1 MKDEKKLPN
10 DFDVDV
16 SKWTKENPNHV
27 LDGLP
32 IDEVEKIYV
41 QTGWMPLK
49 KDRRLGRRNKGQ
61 TPPGTKEVLIFE
73 RTKEVLIF
81 EN

>member
-1 MKDEKKLPN
+1 MAIGSIPIGRTENMKDEKKLPN

-16 SKWTKENPNHV
+16 SKWTKENPNHK

-49 KDRRLGRRNKGQ
+49 KTAEYLGRK
-61 TPPGTKEVLIFE
+61 KS
-73 RTKEVLIF
+73 
-81 EN
+81 

>member
-1 MKDEKKLPN
+1 
-10 DFDVDV
+10 
-16 SKWTKENPNHV
+16 

-49 KDRRLGRRNKGQ
+49 KTAEYLGRK
-61 TPPGTKEVLIFE
+61 KS
-73 RTKEVLIF
+73 
-81 EN
+81 